1 MNKEKIKERLEEHY
15 KEASKYYKNEIIG
28 LFLTGSQNYG
38 LDTENSDVDTRLIIL
53 PTFEEF
59 VYNMP
64 AMNKIL
70 ELENGEQIKVQDF
83 RVFTK
88 ELRKQYF
95 NTIEVLYTDFKILNP
110 FYENLWNN
118 LVVNRELLSHYNPYG
133 VVASTIGVAKSKYKK
148 LEEPRNKVKALFEG
162 IEYDAKRLSDLLW
175 LEHYLTHYLGGS
187 PYIEAIKPFNN
198 QLMLDAKNGKFTLEE
213 ARSLGKNAYDEII
226 RIGERYIK
234 AVELVE
240 NKTND
245 EAERILNQVQ
255 HDIIQKSM
263 LHYLIWRD

>member
-1 MNKEKIKERLEEHY
+1 M
-15 KEASKYYKNEIIG
+15 
-28 LFLTGSQNYG
+28 
-38 LDTENSDVDTRLIIL
+38 
-53 PTFEEF
+53 
-59 VYNMP
+59 
-64 AMNKIL
+64 
-70 ELENGEQIKVQDF
+70 
-83 RVFTK
+83 
-88 ELRKQYF
+88 RKQYF

-133 VVASTIGVAKSKYKK
+133 VVTSTIGVAKSKYKK

-162 IEYDAKRLSDLLW
+162 IEYDAKRLSDLIW
-175 LEHYLTHYLGGS
+175 LEHYLIHYLGGS
-187 PYIEAIKPFNN
+187 PYIEAIKPSNN

-263 LHYLIWRD
+263 LNYLIWRN